1 MTLQE
6 ILAMDTSKMS
16 LDEMVNMLDGPG
28 DRPDYQHDI
37 LELRLRHEDDTDIPM
52 EEDSIGRQCR
62 RLSRTMLPDIVE
74 RLEEYD
80 ASDDKEHFFDNESDD

>member
-16 LDEMVNMLDGPG
+16 LDEMVYRLDGPG
-28 DRPDYQHDI
+28 NRPDYQHDV
-37 LELRLRHEDDTDIPM
+37 LQLRLRHEDDTDIPM

-62 RLSRTMLPDIVE
+62 QLARTMLPDIVD
-74 RLEEYD
+74 RLGECET
-80 ASDDKEHFFDNESDD
+80 SDDEEHFSDDESED

>member
-16 LDEMVNMLDGPG
+16 LDEMVYRLDGPG
-28 DRPDYQHDI
+28 NRPDYQHDV
-37 LELRLRHEDDTDIPM
+37 LQLRLRHEDDTDIPM

-62 RLSRTMLPDIVE
+62 QLARTMLPDIVD
-74 RLEEYD
+74 RLGEYET
-80 ASDDKEHFFDNESDD
+80 SDDEEHFFDDEDED

>member
-16 LDEMVNMLDGPG
+16 LDEMVYMLDGPG

-62 RLSRTMLPDIVE
+62 ELGRTMLPGMVE
-74 RLEEYD
+74 RLGEYE
-80 ASDDKEHFFDNESDD
+80 ASDDKEHFFDDEGEN

>member
-16 LDEMVNMLDGPG
+16 LDEMVYRLDGPG
-28 DRPDYQHDI
+28 NRPDYQHDV
-37 LELRLRHEDDTDIPM
+37 LQLRLRHEDDTDIPM

-62 RLSRTMLPDIVE
+62 ELGRTMLPGIE
-74 RLEEYD
+74 KRLGEYE
-80 ASDDKEHFFDNESDD
+80 ASDEKDF